1 MIKFFN
7 ILNQTLLCLLLMGHL
22 LAISVCDDYLS
33 KLINKPSIERV
44 IKIEKNTNKDS
55 KDKNVEF
62 DDSEDEYFENL
73 LNKFIH
79 INSFL
84 KQKSLSKVSF
94 QYLQI
99 ALPQSINEILIPPPR
114 L

>member
-1 MIKFFN
+1 MIKFVN
-7 ILNQTLLCLLLMGHL
+7 ILSRIFCLLLMIHL
-22 LAISVCDDYLS
+22 LAIGVCDDYLS
-33 KLINKPSIERV
+33 KLINNSSIEQV
-44 IKIEKNTNKDS
+44 IEIEKDTDKDL

-62 DDSEDEYFENL
+62 DDFEDDYYVNY

-79 INSFL
+79 INSFFR
-84 KQKSLSKVSF
+84 QKSLSKVSF

-114 L
+114 W

>member
-1 MIKFFN
+1 MIKFVN
-7 ILNQTLLCLLLMGHL
+7 ISSRIFCLLLMIHL
-22 LAISVCDDYLS
+22 LAIGVCDDYLS
-33 KLINKPSIERV
+33 KLINNTSIEQV
-44 IKIEKNTNKDS
+44 IEIEKDKDL

-62 DDSEDEYFENL
+62 DDFEDDYYVNY

-79 INSFL
+79 INSFFT
-84 KQKSLSKVSF
+84 QKSLSKVSF
-94 QYLQI
+94 QYLQS

>member
-7 ILNQTLLCLLLMGHL
+7 ILNQILCLLFIVHL

-33 KLINKPSIERV
+33 KLINKSTIEQV
-44 IKIEKNTNKDS
+44 IEIEKNTDKDP

-62 DDSEDEYFENL
+62 DDSEDEYFVNF
-73 LNKFIH
+73 LNKFFH
-79 INSFL
+79 VSPFFR
-84 KQKSLSKVSF
+84 QKSLSKVLF
-94 QYLQI
+94 QFLQI

-114 L
+114 S

>member
-1 MIKFFN
+1 MIKFVN
-7 ILNQTLLCLLLMGHL
+7 ISSRIFCLLLMIHL
-22 LAISVCDDYLS
+22 LAIGVCDDYLS
-33 KLINKPSIERV
+33 KLINNSSIEQV
-44 IKIEKNTNKDS
+44 IEIEKDKDL

-62 DDSEDEYFENL
+62 DDFEDDYYVNY

-79 INSFL
+79 INSFFT
-84 KQKSLSKVSF
+84 QKSLSKVSF

-114 L
+114 W